1 MARDWDN
8 AGAPLLYN
16 GHVET
21 GMRSLVI
28 LDACSPHAFTLDELR
43 LLEHFVVF
51 GEDIGAPTGNLHVP
65 LPNRA
70 NAHSFR
76 GPMVQKG
83 LDLLI
88 GLGRTIRSTG
98 IDGDVFSVPEDSVHL
113 LDYVTVDY
121 LLKMHGIAL
130 WMGGRIEQEGK
141 QAFFTSLARRVA
153 ELSVASSGPPE
164 NPQEMYRQLDAT
176 YEADLMRMEGLLDAA
191 WAMSVFR
198 SMHMEDLAVAELPS
212 APDGKWFDTVSAKAR
227 AEMRAIL
234 SNRAGLAPLLG

>member
-28 LDACSPHAFTLDELR
+28 LDACSPTAFTLDELR

-51 GEDIGAPTGNLHVP
+51 GEDIGAPAGNLHVP
-65 LPNRA
+65 LPNRS

-83 LDLLI
+83 LDLI
-88 GLGRTIRSTG
+88 VAVGRVIRRDEGAAASY
-98 IDGDVFSVPEDSVHL
+98 SVAEDAVPL
-113 LDYVTVDY
+113 LDYVQADY
-121 LLKMHGIAL
+121 LVRMH
-130 WMGGRIEQEGK
+130 
-141 QAFFTSLARRVA
+141 RVA
-153 ELSVASSGPPE
+153 EWMRERIETDGKDSYLAWLADRLVDLTVAPSGPPE
-164 NPQEMYRQLDAT
+164 DSQERYRQLDAT
-176 YEADLMRMEGLLDAA
+176 YEADLARMEGLVDAA
-191 WAMSVFR
+191 WAMGAFR
-198 SMHMEDLAVAELPS
+198 SMHMEDLDVADLPT
-212 APDGKWFDTVSAKAR
+212 APDGRWFETVSEKAR
-227 AEMRAIL
+227 AEMRSIL

>member
-1 MARDWDN
+1 MAGKWDN
-8 AGAPLLYN
+8 GGAPLLYN

-28 LDACSPHAFTLDELR
+28 LDACSPLAFTLDELR

-51 GEDIGAPTGNLHVP
+51 GEDIGAPAGNLHVP

-83 LDLLI
+83 LDLLAGI
-88 GLGRTIRSTG
+88 GRAIRSSG
-98 IDGDVFSVPEDSVHL
+98 PQGVVYSAPEGGESL
-113 LDYVTVDY
+113 LNYVTAEY
-121 LLKMHGIAL
+121 LLKMHEVAS
-130 WMGGRIEQEGK
+130 WMRDRMKIEGK
-141 QAFFTSLARRVA
+141 AAFLASLSSRLVDLTAP
-153 ELSVASSGPPE
+153 LSGPPE
-164 NPQEMYRQLDAT
+164 DPQEQYRLLDAT
-176 YEADLMRMEGLLDAA
+176 YEADLVRMEGLLDAS

-198 SMHMEDLAVAELPS
+198 SMHMEDLDVAELPS
-212 APDGKWFDTVSAKAR
+212 APDGKWFDSVSAKAR
-227 AEMRAIL
+227 AEMRSIL